1 MHPMPTLSLSISP
14 SPLLIEAR
22 REPQVCYVLLTIRAT
37 GDPGAA
43 LRPINWALVADAS
56 RSMRIPIVDEQQF
69 RSLLRNGAAQETL
82 VDGVPVWQL
91 SGPVPPEVRDSAS
104 SALDHVAHALHT
116 IVERLTSDDRFA
128 LVAFAD
134 EPLLLAP
141 IAPGS
146 ERVTLVRAIERL
158 SAIDLG
164 DETDLVAGMAL
175 ALSQVRAGRDGR
187 RADRIV
193 LLTDGFTRRPA
204 ACLALADEAAGEHI
218 AITTLGLGGEFQ
230 DDLLTALAD
239 RSGGHAL
246 FLKRAAAIPRAV
258 SAELESAR
266 AAAITA
272 VAISIA
278 PARDV
283 RLRRVTRMRPALAL
297 LAEPVGAAAA
307 DVVGLQLGDL
317 AVGAPVTLLLEFLAP
332 AAEPGPL
339 WLGAIL
345 AASAGSRAA
354 QLDLQAT
361 VTRGAPELPADL
373 RTAAARAMAA
383 RLMRRAIT
391 AGEPVEAA
399 RLMRVAAAR
408 FDDLGERALAAAAR
422 EQADAYERDGRAAGL
437 ATRELTYATRRLGGA
452 P

>member
-1 MHPMPTLSLSISP
+1 MPALTLSVSP

-22 REPQVCYVLLTIRAT
+22 REPQVCYVLLTVQAA
-37 GDPGAA
+37 GDPGVAS
-43 LRPINWALVADAS
+43 RPVNWALVADAS
-56 RSMRIPIVDEQQF
+56 RSMRIPIVDEKQF

-104 SALDHVAHALHT
+104 SALDHVAHALHA

-141 IAPGS
+141 SAPGS
-146 ERVTLVRAIERL
+146 ERIALVRAIEHL

-164 DETDLVAGMAL
+164 DETDLAAGMAL

-246 FLKRAAAIPRAV
+246 FLKRATAIPRAV

-266 AAAITA
+266 AAAIAA
-272 VAISIA
+272 VTISIA

-297 LAEPVGAAAA
+297 LAEPAGAAAA
-307 DVVGLQLGDL
+307 DVIALQLGDL
-317 AVGAPVTLLLEFLAP
+317 AVGAPVTLLLEFLVP
-332 AAEPGPL
+332 PAEPGTL

-345 AASAGSRAA
+345 AASAGLRVA
-354 QLDLQAT
+354 QLDLRAT
-361 VTRGAPELPADL
+361 VTHGAPELPADL

-383 RLMRRAIT
+383 RLMRRATT
-391 AGEPVEAA
+391 AGDPVEAA

-422 EQADAYERDGRAAGL
+422 EQADAYDRDGRAAGL